1 MRANDRTQF
10 FLPAFCEAVNSICGG
25 GIRFISFKAGLQ
37 RKCRTVV
44 NSILEN
50 GT

>member
-10 FLPAFCEAVNSICGG
+10 FLPAFCEAVNSICGS
-25 GIRFISFKAGLQ
+25 GIRFIPFKACLQ
-37 RKCRTVV
+37 WKCCTVV
-44 NSILEN
+44 KSIWEN